1 MFQTQLCNCKK
12 SECTTKACGC
22 RKKDTVCSETC
33 GCINCQN
40 REKLVVKEAF
50 KKEWDKMALLNL
62 PTREEEKQEQEK
74 VEEEVFQTDVK
85 IASWNMCHF
94 SAVRSTSL

>member
-1 MFQTQLCNCKK
+1 MRWCFQMHLPLKPRTAREVIQTTFVFQTQMCNCKK

-50 KKEWDKMALLNL
+50 KKEWDLGWDSHMI
-62 PTREEEKQEQEK
+62 QK
-74 VEEEVFQTDVK
+74 VESKRTYFE
-85 IASWNMCHF
+85 ASLN
-94 SAVRSTSL
+94 